1 MRKEAALY
9 TKLPDKKV
17 ECFLC
22 NHRCK
27 IADSKYGF
35 CGVRQNIDGTLYS
48 RVYGEVIASQVDP
61 IEKKPLYHFFPGSNA
76 YSIATVGC
84 NFRCGFCQN
93 WQISQASKRR
103 EDLGG
108 YELKPEEV
116 VREAKRHKCRSISYT
131 YTEPTVFFEY
141 AYDTAQLAKKE
152 GLYNNFVTNGYMTKE
167 ALDAVK
173 PYLDAANVDLKFFK
187 DETYQKICGAH
198 LEPVLDSI
206 RAMKKMGIW
215 LEITTLLVPGLNDS
229 KQELKDIAG
238 FIAGVNAEIPWHIS
252 RFHPDYK
259 YTDSEPTPLGTLKK
273 ARQIGQE
280 AGLHYVYLG
289 NVAEDTNTY
298 CYHCQELLIKR
309 GYLYTLSSNLDG
321 DKCPKCGRAVEGR
334 F

>member
-76 YSIATVGC
+76 YSIATIGC

-116 VREAKRHKCRSISYT
+116 VREAKRYKCKSISYT

-141 AYDTAQLAKKE
+141 AYDTARLAKKG

-187 DETYQKICGAH
+187 DETYQKICGAR

-206 RAMKKMGIW
+206 SSMKKMGIW

-238 FIAGVNAEIPWHIS
+238 FIAGVGAEIPWHIS

-259 YTDSEPTPLGTLKK
+259 YTDLEPTPLSTLKK
-273 ARQIGQE
+273 AREIGQE
-280 AGLHYVYLG
+280 AGLRYVYLG
-289 NVAEDTNTY
+289 NVAEDTDTY
-298 CYHCQELLIKR
+298 CYHCKELLIKR
-309 GYLYTLSSNLDG
+309 GYLYTLSLNLDG

>member
-35 CGVRQNIDGTLYS
+35 CGVRQNIDGTLYTQ
-48 RVYGEVIASQVDP
+48 VYGEVIASQVDP

-76 YSIATVGC
+76 YSIATIGC

-93 WQISQASKRR
+93 WQISQASKRS
-103 EDLGG
+103 EDLSG

-116 VREAKRHKCRSISYT
+116 VREAKRYKCKSISYT

-141 AYDTAQLAKKE
+141 AYDTARLAKKG

-238 FIAGVNAEIPWHIS
+238 FIAGVGAEIPWHIS

-259 YTDSEPTPLGTLKK
+259 YTDLEPTPLSTLKK
-273 ARQIGQE
+273 AREVGQE
-280 AGLHYVYLG
+280 AGLRYVYLG
-289 NVAEDTNTY
+289 NVAEDTDTY
-298 CYHCQELLIKR
+298 CYHCKELLIKR
-309 GYLYTLSSNLDG
+309 GYLYTLSLNLDG